1 MSSIS
6 EPMTEQEIIE
16 APVTGLRG
24 RTRREDIE
32 KPRVKKGAKLEV
44 KFIVDI
50 SGSNKEKAAPD
61 SPVTKQDLIIGI
73 LPGFVRL
80 LEGDDAQA
88 AREQQ
93 GGSSSKGGCRT
104 WYANEPDPILFD
116 EGEDESDD
124 ERDGGDLNTAN
135 IKQKLAEIPWGG
147 RTYLMPAITASEH
160 ASKVELANLPEDERW
175 DAEETLIITDG
186 KLSDPGPFEAWLAH
200 RGPRSVCTVAIIG
213 YGTGHDEAVE
223 HYEALAD
230 SNAFLTY
237 VALTGV
243 SSAEEAVLDLRLLS
257 GTAPSK

>member
-1 MSSIS
+1 MAGTSQ
-6 EPMTEQEIIE
+6 PMTEQEIIE
-16 APVTGLRG
+16 APVTGMRG

-44 KFIVDI
+44 RFIVDV
-50 SGSNKEKAAPD
+50 SGSNGEKAAPD
-61 SPVTKQDLIIGI
+61 SDMTKQELIIGI

-80 LEGDDAQA
+80 LENDDAQA
-88 AREQQ
+88 AREQS
-93 GGSSSKGGCRT
+93 GGSSDKGGCRT
-104 WYANEPDPILFD
+104 FYANEPDPILFK

-135 IKQKLAEIPWGG
+135 INEKLAQIPWGG
-147 RTYLMPAITASEH
+147 RTYLMPAITAAEH
-160 ASKVELANLPEDERW
+160 AGQVEAARLPEGERW
-175 DAEETLIITDG
+175 DAEETLIVTDG
-186 KLSDPGPFEAWLAH
+186 KVSDSGPFEAWLAH

-213 YGTGHDEAVE
+213 YGPGHDEAVE

-243 SSAEEAVLDLRLLS
+243 SSPEEAVLDLRLLS
-257 GTAPSK
+257 GTAPAS